1 MRSPAISADDRSITV
16 VLADDHQVVRQ
27 ALRALLA
34 AEPELAVIGE
44 IADGIQALELVARL
58 LPAVLVVD
66 LMSMGIGGSELIRRV
81 RKLKLPTRIVVLSTA
96 ADEAHVVEAL
106 ASGADGYVGREAIG
120 ADLVQAIRDVA
131 AGRRYLSPPFSGRQ
145 LEDYS
150 QRAAAVGTD
159 PYASLTARERQVL
172 QLAAQGLRN
181 REVAERLGISP
192 RTAESHRAK
201 VMSKLGLR
209 READLV
215 RFALRHGIL
224 PLDAAPAAGLD

>member
-1 MRSPAISADDRSITV
+1 MSGRISV

-27 ALRALLA
+27 ALHALLA
-34 AEPELAVIGE
+34 GESSLQVGEAVE
-44 IADGIQALELVARL
+44 TMAA
-58 LPAVLVVD
+58 VD
-66 LMSMGIGGSELIRRV
+66 LVTQLAPDVLLVGLMVPGLAAMEVIRRV
-81 RKLKLPTRIVVLSTA
+81 KRLKVATHVVVLSTA
-96 ADEAHVVEAL
+96 SDEAQAAAAM
-106 ASGADGYVGREAIG
+106 ASGADGYVSKDASA
-120 ADLVQAIRDVA
+120 ADLVHAIREVA
-131 AGRRYLSPPFSGRQ
+131 AGRRYLSPPFTEQQ

-150 QRAAAVGTD
+150 QRAATAGAD
-159 PYASLTARERQVL
+159 LYASLTPRERQVL

-181 REVAERLGISP
+181 REIAERLGISP

-224 PLDAAPAAGLD
+224 PLDLEPIPAD